1 MDLTLSPDDATV
13 ERLQTML
20 GLLQAAAE
28 RVGELEGEGQNARMW
43 ALEQLDAL
51 DARVTAAE
59 QAIEALLARTEA
71 AEQVNIRLQARLDL
85 AEHRTREA
93 EARAQ
98 RAEQKV
104 RQPDGV
110 KEWIADLEVA
120 AGLTPTPL
128 AKAV

>member
-1 MDLTLSPDDATV
+1 MDLTFSSNDATV

-28 RVGELEGEGQNARMW
+28 RVGELEQERQSTRMW
-43 ALEQLDAL
+43 ALEQIDAL

-59 QAIEALLARTEA
+59 QAIEALLVRAEA
-71 AEQVNIRLQARLDL
+71 AEHGNIRLQERLAL

-110 KEWIADLEVA
+110 KEWIADLDVA
-120 AGLTPTPL
+120 AGLSPTPL

>member
-28 RVGELEGEGQNARMW
+28 RVGELEQERQSTRMW

-110 KEWIADLEVA
+110 KEWIADLDVA

>member
-28 RVGELEGEGQNARMW
+28 RVGELEQERQSTRMW

-59 QAIEALLARTEA
+59 QAIEALLVRAEA
-71 AEQVNIRLQARLDL
+71 AEHGNIRLQERLAL
-85 AEHRTREA
+85 AEHRAREA

-104 RQPDGV
+104 QKPDGV
-110 KEWIADLEVA
+110 KEWIADLDVA
-120 AGLTPTPL
+120 AGLSPTPL

>member
-28 RVGELEGEGQNARMW
+28 RVCELEREGQNARMW

-110 KEWIADLEVA
+110 KEWIADLDVA

>member
-1 MDLTLSPDDATV
+1 MNLTLSPDDATV

-28 RVGELEGEGQNARMW
+28 RVYELEREGQNARMW

-59 QAIEALLARTEA
+59 QAIEALLVRAEA
-71 AEQVNIRLQARLDL
+71 AEHGNIRLQERLAL
-85 AEHRTREA
+85 AEHRAREA

-104 RQPDGV
+104 QKPDGV
-110 KEWIADLEVA
+110 KEWIADLDVA
-120 AGLTPTPL
+120 AGLSPTPL